1 MAQESRAKN
10 NQLRQGGV
18 RTTWLYVLLGLL
30 FFPVLLGLYVIRARW
45 YGWVIFLL
53 SLGAMIWV
61 LRKKLWYRRRML
73 LCLLL
78 CLLLALTGLYAARP
92 QQDVSFQ
99 GQLTT
104 GLLSFILELPLDE
117 RVRSGS
123 IFSDISSVWQPPE
136 GYGYRET
143 TWLSLRLELLT
154 APENPDGRLVIQ
166 YHGGAFVAGLN
177 DMYRGFAVAY
187 SQKAGGAD
195 VLTVD
200 YRLAPTY
207 PYPAQQR
214 DAMTA
219 WTFATRALGYQP
231 EKIVLCGDSAGG
243 NLALY
248 MGLRLRD
255 LKAALPAAIV
265 AFSPWA
271 DLSNSGESHISNARL
286 DPNFGVGSSAAYDA
300 SPVGVSTTYPDG
312 LDATDPYIS
321 PSYGD
326 YTGLCPILLQAGSIE
341 LLLSDSEMVKANCDA
356 VGTPCVLSV
365 YNGMFHV
372 FQALMDMTPES
383 KAAWAE
389 YGAFAQRALNIEKE

>member
-18 RTTWLYVLLGLL
+18 RTLWLYVLLGVL
-30 FFPVLLGLYVIRARW
+30 FFPVLLGLYVLRARW
-45 YGWVIFLL
+45 YGWAVFLL

-78 CLLLALTGLYAARP
+78 CFLLALTGLYASRP
-92 QQDVSFQ
+92 RMDVSFQ

-117 RVRSGS
+117 SVRSGS
-123 IFSDISSVWQPPE
+123 LFSDVKSLWQPPE
-136 GYGYRET
+136 GYGYREA
-143 TWLSLRLELLT
+143 TWLNVRMELLT
-154 APENPDGRLVIQ
+154 APDNPDHRLVIQ

-177 DMYRGFAVAY
+177 DMYRSFAVQY
-187 SQKAGGAD
+187 SHLAGNAD

-200 YRLAPTY
+200 YRLAPEY
-207 PYPAQQR
+207 PYPTQQI

-219 WTFATRALGYQP
+219 WTFATRALGYEP
-231 EKIVLCGDSAGG
+231 AKIVLAGDSAGG

-255 LKAALPAAIV
+255 TNQALPAAIA

-271 DLSNSGESHISNARL
+271 DLSNSGPSHVYNARL
-286 DPNFGVGSSAAYDA
+286 DPNFGIGGQGDYDGPA
-300 SPVGVSTTYPDG
+300 IGVSTAYTDG
-312 LDATDPYIS
+312 HDPADPYMS

-341 LLLSDSEMVKANCDA
+341 VLLSDSEMVKTRCDA
-356 VGTPCVLSV
+356 VGTPCTLTV
-365 YNGMFHV
+365 YTGMFHV

-389 YGAFAQRALNIEKE
+389 YGAFAQKALE